1 LILGLPTKS
10 LTPLVKNLLPET
22 ELANQKAME
31 Y

>member
-1 LILGLPTKS
+1 MDSRVLLVSVTK
-10 LTPLVKNLLPET
+10 LVKNLLPET